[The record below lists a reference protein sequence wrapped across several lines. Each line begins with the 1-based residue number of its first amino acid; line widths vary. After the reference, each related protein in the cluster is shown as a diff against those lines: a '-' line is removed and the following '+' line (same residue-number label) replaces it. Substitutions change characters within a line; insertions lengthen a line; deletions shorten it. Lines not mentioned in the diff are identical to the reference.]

1 MNNSEKL
8 PNKIKILLEKG
19 KTFTNTKNND
29 LNMIINNC
37 LLIENSIKDINTIKD
52 IIEKSYAFNNDK
64 INILPNFEED
74 INQLLSIIKS
84 SG

>member
-1 MNNSEKL
+1 MDNSEKL

-37 LLIENSIKDINTIKD
+37 LLIENSIKDINTIND
-52 IIEKSYAFNNDK
+52 IIEKY
-64 INILPNFEED
+64 
-74 INQLLSIIKS
+74 
-84 SG
+84 